1 MQKYPYQNLPGLNN
15 VEVEGGETVSLPDGR
30 TFKFE
35 GRKHSKGGIDVSVP
49 GGSLIFSE
57 KLKLPKEVVKN
68 LVDMEKEISPAK
80 LSKKYDTNTY
90 AERLKRVDKRYD
102 ELDKK
107 TQEIM
112 LMKHRMMQ
120 ENIFTAQEE
129 FKKTK
134 NFKPNTNINTNTKND
149 GKSKRQTDENTP
161 NNIIS
166 DGSIGSNPDVVAQWG
181 TQVDPFSQ
189 YQRYFN
195 QSNVPLY
202 SGQPAY
208 QMNQGTPQP
217 LLDNLGASLPAVQN
231 NLLDPKYAN
240 TRLSGQNLQD
250 YKEYQRFLTGDPA
263 VFNKYGID
271 DTKIEGVKRLTA
283 LNWLEKQS
291 TQTPDKNIQG
301 KALVNGKWETLTKN
315 NVNQA
320 TDFNFPGFVDGLPGN
335 GTPGKDYART
345 SNQPHVFYE
354 QDPIQ
359 TPGIQTNYGQ
369 PITDGFLPSLP
380 KREFI
385 PLKSDLKAKT
395 PGMMSSTK
403 TVVEEEPKGLDWQR
417 IVNGVELGLN
427 ALQMANVKVKNPYY
441 QYQPSQLY
449 YTRFE
454 PVNTKQQE
462 RAYNIAKESI
472 ENSNLPELV
481 KKARLADMYAKT
493 VEGINQIDITNAQ
506 GNLQNK
512 NQNVQYA
519 RQQMDNDI
527 QRRNQ
532 ANYQYVQEQDR
543 GQENAYNVRQR
554 LLENSLGIWKNHI
567 QNREE
572 VDLINQNFRNFKY
585 RQQGNR
591 VNYIP
596 GQGNNLDFDQL
607 SSYRQFNQVRNQLP
621 DGFDI
626 NDLSASGRE
635 KLLGR

>member
-134 NFKPNTNINTNTKND
+134 NFKSNY
-149 GKSKRQTDENTP
+149 GKSKRQTDENSS

-166 DGSIGSNPDVVAQWG
+166 DGNIGVNPDVVAQYG
-181 TQVDPFSQ
+181 TQVDPFSFYSNYFSEPKYPMTAELAKF
-189 YQRYFN
+189 YQIE
-195 QSNVPLY
+195 
-202 SGQPAY
+202 
-208 QMNQGTPQP
+208 GTEMPI
-217 LLDNLGASLPAVQN
+217 LENLGAPLPAVQN

-271 DTKIEGVKRLTA
+271 NSKIDGVKRLTA

-291 TQTPDKNIQG
+291 TQTPDKNITG

-335 GTPGKDYART
+335 GVPGKDYART

-354 QDPIQ
+354 QDPIE
-359 TPGIQTNYGQ
+359 TPGVSVNYGQ
-369 PITDGFLPSLP
+369 PIPQGYLPNPNILP

-395 PGMMSSTK
+395 PGMMASK
-403 TVVEEEPKGLDWQR
+403 TEVEEEPKGLDWQK

-493 VEGINQIDITNAQ
+493 VEGVNQIDITNAQ

-591 VNYIP
+591 VNYLP

-626 NDLSASGRE
+626 NDLSATGRA
-635 KLLGR
+635 KLLGQ

>member
-134 NFKPNTNINTNTKND
+134 NFKSNY
-149 GKSKRQTDENTP
+149 GKSKRQTDENSS

-166 DGSIGSNPDVVAQWG
+166 DGNIGVNPDVVAQYG
-181 TQVDPFSQ
+181 TQVDPFSFYSNYFSEPKYPMTAELAKF
-189 YQRYFN
+189 YQIE
-195 QSNVPLY
+195 
-202 SGQPAY
+202 
-208 QMNQGTPQP
+208 GTEMPI
-217 LLDNLGASLPAVQN
+217 LENLGAPLPAVQN

-271 DTKIEGVKRLTA
+271 NSKIDGVKRLTA

-291 TQTPDKNIQG
+291 TQTPDKNITG

-335 GTPGKDYART
+335 GIPGKDYART

-354 QDPIQ
+354 QDPIE
-359 TPGIQTNYGQ
+359 TPGVSVNYGQ
-369 PITDGFLPSLP
+369 PIPQGYLPNPNILP

-385 PLKSDLKAKT
+385 PLKSDLKSKT
-395 PGMMSSTK
+395 PGLMK
-403 TVVEEEPKGLDWQR
+403 TNKTEVEEDPKGLDWQK

-427 ALQMANVKVKNPYY
+427 AIQMANVKVKNPYY

-591 VNYIP
+591 GNYIP
-596 GQGNNLDFDQL
+596 GQGNNLDFNQL